1 MIARQVDVLFCDDIR
16 EEVGNKVSYMGIYTG
31 VLQVQSMPSLLG
43 KLCVVVRLQ
52 SDLKKPFEQIE
63 IRIVKEKG
71 REEVEEL
78 LNTGVIQQ
86 PAEIPVLD
94 EWANRYLAQFHFVLQ
109 SFPVEDS
116 FDLRVKVR
124 TESEDLEGTA
134 LRIRVADPHVELP
147 N

>member
-1 MIARQVDVLFCDDIR
+1 MIARQIDVLFCDDIR

-63 IRIVKEKG
+63 IRVVKEKE

-86 PAEIPVLD
+86 PADFPVLD
-94 EWANRYLAQFHFVLQ
+94 GWANRYLAQFHFVLQ

-124 TESEDLEGTA
+124 TESEELEGTA
-134 LRIRVADPHVELP
+134 LRIRVAEPQAELLR
-147 N
+147 

>member
-16 EEVGNKVSYMGIYTG
+16 EEVGNKVSYMGIYTS

-124 TESEDLEGTA
+124 TESEDLEGPA

-147 N
+147 I